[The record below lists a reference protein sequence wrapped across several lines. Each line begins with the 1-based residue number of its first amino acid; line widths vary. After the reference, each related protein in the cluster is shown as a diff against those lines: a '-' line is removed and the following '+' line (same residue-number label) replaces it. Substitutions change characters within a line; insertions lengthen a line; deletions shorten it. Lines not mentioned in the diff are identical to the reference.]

1 MTEKPLK
8 VVHEKTYPFPTAK
21 EMRESLKKVESLLA
35 IKRINMYK
43 NAAVKEGLTD
53 CVRILKSRIKKPKN
67 NWFKA
72 TKEEDLERA
81 NDIYRQQLAGIS
93 DLKTETGRT
102 IAVICVDYLN
112 GQVGPECFDKI
123 GSAIKLR

>member
-8 VVHEKTYPFPTAK
+8 VVHEKTYPFPTVK
-21 EMRESLKKVESLLA
+21 EMREALKKVEFLLA
-35 IKRINMYK
+35 IKRLNMYK

-53 CVRILKSRIKKPKN
+53 CVHILKARIAKPEN

-81 NDIYRQQLAGIS
+81 NGIYRQQLAGIS

-102 IAVICVDYLN
+102 IAVICIDYLN
-112 GQVGPECFDKI
+112 GQVGSDCFDKI
-123 GSAIKLR
+123 GLAIKMR